1 MGRIEVEEIFKQL
14 DFIKINN
21 KPLTYLQDDG
31 GYMTQILFNN
41 ITQCVQ
47 ISEWEEYNENK
58 PQGSTTLSLE
68 LLDII
73 NEQTQELKW
82 RKE

>member
-1 MGRIEVEEIFKQL
+1 MGKIEIEEKFKQL

-31 GYMTQILFNN
+31 GYMTQILFNKMLM
-41 ITQCVQ
+41 IL
-47 ISEWEEYNENK
+47 I
-58 PQGSTTLSLE
+58 
-68 LLDII
+68 LDII